1 MYEGNPHSLQ
11 ILSIFLFL
19 LAISETR
26 YDFLTIQNTLNCFK
40 LTSKSL
46 KQIILYNL
54 LHLLFLCKA
63 LRRYSEKRNVSSDV
77 HSSSFYS
84 IVICVCFSTG

>member
-40 LTSKSL
+40 LTSMSL

-54 LHLLFLCKA
+54 LLIFLCKA
-63 LRRYSEKRNVSSDV
+63 FRRYSKKRNVSSDV

-84 IVICVCFSTG
+84 IVICVCFSSG